1 MKLSF
6 FVILLLT
13 TYSLHSEFIEYKEI
27 EDQIS
32 IITINRPKALNA
44 LNSKVL
50 EELDLTL
57 ESIDTNK
64 IRSVIIT
71 GSGEKSFVAG
81 ADIAE
86 MSTLT
91 KKEAEAFSKKG
102 NDVFRKIETFEVPV
116 IAAVNGFALGGG
128 CEIAMSCDIRI
139 CSENAIFGQPEV
151 GFGITPGFGGKQRLA
166 RLVGIGMAKQ
176 MIYTGQNIKAEDAKR
191 IGLVNNV
198 YTKEELLNE
207 AIKLAKNIARNS
219 QNAVKSS
226 KRAIN
231 EGMQLDIDSAIKL
244 EEEIFGECFGTED
257 QVELMKAF
265 LSKNKKPKEA
275 KKEKKEEDKKPSS
288 NNLRQG
294 NQEKSKGDLISIEDF
309 KGMSFLKS
317 FTAPNM
323 PAILTAGTKE
333 KHNSL
338 IIGWGLLG
346 AAWQRP
352 LFLVYVHPDRYTFQF
367 MQKTEFFTVS
377 FIKKEFFK
385 KFVPYGNKSGRD
397 INKEEVAGTHIQYL
411 DNGGITFEE
420 AEEFYVCKMLG
431 KAYFKREDLHKEIL
445 DFYERGKTLFK
456 QSDDPHGL
464 FIGEIIGHY
473 KRE

>member
-1 MKLSF
+1 
-6 FVILLLT
+6 
-13 TYSLHSEFIEYKEI
+13 
-27 EDQIS
+27 
-32 IITINRPKALNA
+32 
-44 LNSKVL
+44 
-50 EELDLTL
+50 
-57 ESIDTNK
+57 
-64 IRSVIIT
+64 
-71 GSGEKSFVAG
+71 
-81 ADIAE
+81 
-86 MSTLT
+86 
-91 KKEAEAFSKKG
+91 
-102 NDVFRKIETFEVPV
+102 
-116 IAAVNGFALGGG
+116 
-128 CEIAMSCDIRI
+128 MSCDIRI
-139 CSENAIFGQPEV
+139 CSDNAIFGQPEV
-151 GFGITPGFGGKQRLA
+151 GLGITPGFGGTQRLA
-166 RLVGIGMAKQ
+166 RLIGIGMAKQ
-176 MIYTGQNIKAEDAKR
+176 MIYTGQNIKAEEAKR
-191 IGLVNNV
+191 IGLVNEV

-219 QNAVKSS
+219 ANAVRSS
-226 KRAIN
+226 KKAIN

-244 EEEIFGECFGTED
+244 EEEIFGDCFGTED

-265 LSKNKKPKEA
+265 LSKNKKS
-275 KKEKKEEDKKPSS
+275 KEKKEEPKKSS
-288 NNLRQG
+288 NNLRQVNPEKEKG
-294 NQEKSKGDLISIEDF
+294 NVATIEDF

-377 FIKKEFFK
+377 FIKKEFYK

-420 AEEFYVCKMLG
+420 AEEFYVCKMMG
-431 KAYFKREDLHKEIL
+431 KAYFKREDLHPEIL
-445 DFYERGKTLFK
+445 DFYERGKKLFK
-456 QSDDPHGL
+456 QSDEPHGL

-473 KRE
+473 KR